1 MRHLERLLNRLRNSA
16 LRRRDDK
23 RLQEEIEEHL
33 ALQTADNVR
42 AGFPPSEARRQ
53 ALLKF
58 GAVEAI
64 REEYWA
70 EGGLAFLET
79 LLQDVRFGWRSLRKS
94 PGFTAVA
101 VLTLALGIGANTA
114 IFSVVNSVLIR
125 NLPVRDPQQLVFL
138 TNPDAQGME
147 QGFGDGDRDFLTYP
161 EFQELSHNNQVLSG
175 LAASASEGPQ
185 LSVEI
190 DGQSGEGTPA
200 RISLVSG
207 SYFSVLGV
215 DPILGRAFTSDVDMV
230 RDASPMA
237 VISYSFWHGRFAGD
251 SAVLGR
257 KIRIRDTSYDVIGVT
272 PSQFNGETVGLSPDI
287 WVPLSMQS
295 EVYPGRDYL
304 SLEPKPF
311 RKIEWLH
318 AIGRLKAGVSVAQAK
333 VSINVAFQQILQSQT
348 APMSG
353 EERRMF
359 LNQHLAVVEGGRG
372 ASTLRGDFSKALQI
386 LMALVGLILLIA
398 CANVANIL
406 LARSAARQRELAV
419 RVAMGAGASRLFR
432 QVLTESVL
440 LATIGAA
447 FSLLLAHWADAA
459 LLRLVAGG
467 PNPVPLDVHLD
478 SRILA
483 FTLGVAV
490 LSGIL
495 FGLTPAL
502 RAARIDLSSVLKG
515 TSRSIASSGS
525 QAGRVPVGKILVVA
539 QVALSLLLLVV
550 AGLFLRSFQNLAAV
564 QIGYDS
570 DHLLLFGVSPLSSGF
585 KGPRAAQLLKDII
598 ERLDAVPGV
607 RSASLMD
614 NGLFGGGDSNSDI
627 FVEGAK
633 PKAVETPA
641 SRWDMVGPNFFSTTG
656 IPILYGREIGPQD
669 SGNSQRV
676 GLLNQT
682 AAHYYFG
689 DANPVGSRIR
699 VKTTVGPSDFVVI
712 GVVADSKHGSVREK
726 PQRRFYIPFFNPI
739 GDASSANVLVRTSGD
754 PATIVSAVRAA
765 VKQMAANLPLIEV
778 QTMNQRVSQSL
789 ATDRTMTKLS
799 GVFGPLAMVLV
810 CIGLYGIMSYAVSG
824 RTSEFG
830 IRIALGAQRGSVL
843 WLILRESLLLMLV
856 GVAIGLPLIFGAGKW
871 ISSLLFG
878 VKPADPTALALA
890 TALMFATGI
899 LACYI
904 PARRAMRVN
913 PIVALRYE

>member
-1 MRHLERLLNRLRNSA
+1 M
-16 LRRRDDK
+16 
-23 RLQEEIEEHL
+23 
-33 ALQTADNVR
+33 
-42 AGFPPSEARRQ
+42 
-53 ALLKF
+53 
-58 GAVEAI
+58 
-64 REEYWA
+64 
-70 EGGLAFLET
+70 
-79 LLQDVRFGWRSLRKS
+79 
-94 PGFTAVA
+94 
-101 VLTLALGIGANTA
+101 
-114 IFSVVNSVLIR
+114 
-125 NLPVRDPQQLVFL
+125 
-138 TNPDAQGME
+138 
-147 QGFGDGDRDFLTYP
+147 
-161 EFQELSHNNQVLSG
+161 
-175 LAASASEGPQ
+175 
-185 LSVEI
+185 
-190 DGQSGEGTPA
+190 
-200 RISLVSG
+200 
-207 SYFSVLGV
+207 
-215 DPILGRAFTSDVDMV
+215 
-230 RDASPMA
+230 
-237 VISYSFWHGRFAGD
+237 
-251 SAVLGR
+251 
-257 KIRIRDTSYDVIGVT
+257 
-272 PSQFNGETVGLSPDI
+272 
-287 WVPLSMQS
+287 
-295 EVYPGRDYL
+295 
-304 SLEPKPF
+304 
-311 RKIEWLH
+311 
-318 AIGRLKAGVSVAQAK
+318 
-333 VSINVAFQQILQSQT
+333 
-348 APMSG
+348 
-353 EERRMF
+353 
-359 LNQHLAVVEGGRG
+359 
-372 ASTLRGDFSKALQI
+372 
-386 LMALVGLILLIA
+386 
-398 CANVANIL
+398 
-406 LARSAARQRELAV
+406 
-419 RVAMGAGASRLFR
+419 
-432 QVLTESVL
+432 LTESVL
-440 LATIGAA
+440 LATIGAV
-447 FSLLLAHWADAA
+447 FGLFLAHWADAA

-495 FGLTPAL
+495 FGLAPAL

-564 QIGYDS
+564 QIGYDN

-633 PKAVETPA
+633 PKAVETHA

-669 SGNSQRV
+669 GGNSQRV

-699 VKTTVGPSDFVVI
+699 VKTTAGPSDFVVI

-754 PATIVSAVRAA
+754 PATIVSAIRAA

-778 QTMNQRVSQSL
+778 QTMNQRVSRSL
-789 ATDRTMTKLS
+789 ATDRTITKLS
-799 GVFGPLAMVLV
+799 GVFGPLAMILV

-843 WLILRESLLLMLV
+843 WLILRESLLLMFV
-856 GVAIGLPLIFGAGKW
+856 GVAIGLPLILGAGKW
-871 ISSLLFG
+871 IASLLFG

-890 TALMFATGI
+890 TAVMFATGI